1 MGMEAYMHGVRW
13 SFAFLAI
20 LLATDALVGGV
31 PPTVA
36 STQQGVSTSSSQQQT
51 ALDVKGTWSG
61 TFFSRHSDVSPFTLT
76 VVINPEAEANFVGE
90 STLNSNCLK
99 GAKLQVKV
107 TGSTVVLAGS
117 DPEGDNITI
126 RGTID
131 STGTLLKSSYVLNG
145 SASGKCETDDGTG
158 SLGKR

>member
-1 MGMEAYMHGVRW
+1 MHCARP

-20 LLATDALVGGV
+20 LLVTNTLVGAV
-31 PPTVA
+31 SPLSANT
-36 STQQGVSTSSSQQQT
+36 QGVATSSSQQPP
-51 ALDVKGTWSG
+51 AMDVKGTWSG
-61 TFFSRHSDVSPFTLT
+61 TFFSKHSDVPPFTLT
-76 VVINPEAEANFVGE
+76 VVINPESEANFVGE

-117 DPEGDNITI
+117 DPDGDNITI

-131 STGTLLKSSYVLNG
+131 STGTLLKSTYVLNG
-145 SASGKCETDDGTG
+145 SASGRCETDDGTG